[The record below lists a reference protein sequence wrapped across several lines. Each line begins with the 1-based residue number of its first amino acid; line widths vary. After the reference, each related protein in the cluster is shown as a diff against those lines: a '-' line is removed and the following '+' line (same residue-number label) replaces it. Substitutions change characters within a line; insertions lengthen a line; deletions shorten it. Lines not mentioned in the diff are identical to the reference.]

1 MDFFNSSDQGQLVSQ
16 LYLIN
21 QLLFNQLT
29 HNQLSHQSIIS
40 SICASVIISLSIFP
54 SILSLNYLT
63 HKLFLQ
69 LIIQTNNY
77 LINFL
82 EYIGSFTASPSFLN
96 VKD

>member
-40 SICASVIISLSIFP
+40 SICASVIISS
-54 SILSLNYLT
+54 SILSLNYRA